1 VTIDTSGAGP
11 SCSQPLLISARIGVG
26 EPEVGLRPPPPDFEA
41 AFNKARTKVKGTW
54 ATTMTFHDA
63 AGAVTDT
70 CESGTVN
77 WTAKQ

>member
-1 VTIDTSGAGP
+1 
-11 SCSQPLLISARIGVG
+11 
-26 EPEVGLRPPPPDFEA
+26 
-41 AFNKARTKVKGTW
+41 
-54 ATTMTFHDA
+54 MTFHDA